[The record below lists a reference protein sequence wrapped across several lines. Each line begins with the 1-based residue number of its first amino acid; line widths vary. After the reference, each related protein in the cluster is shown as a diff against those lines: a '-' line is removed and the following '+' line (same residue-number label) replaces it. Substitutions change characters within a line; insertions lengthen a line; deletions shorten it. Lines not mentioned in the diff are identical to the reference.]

1 MEIMVGYVIGL
12 HKERILRY
20 YWYHLSMVERVGRYY
35 STPLKGNQR
44 ITQGDT
50 LSLNILKMVVGAV
63 IHHWVM
69 LVAGEEAGPDG
80 FGWAIQ

>member
-20 YWYHLSMVERVGRYY
+20 YWDHLSMVERVGRYY
-35 STPLKGNQR
+35 STPLKGHQR

-50 LSLNILKMVVGAV
+50 LSLKVLKMVVGAV

-69 LVAGEEAGPDG
+69 LVVVEEAGPDG